1 MEPRSLL
8 VTRHDPS
15 TFPKIGNVVK
25 MLPIFGTAREP
36 RKNFED
42 EKISLRLVRTSPVLV
57 WYVPVLDGMRIMAV
71 WCGS

>member
-15 TFPKIGNVVK
+15 TFPKIVVK
-25 MLPIFGTAREP
+25 MLPIFGTLEEP

-42 EKISLRLVRTSPVLV
+42 EKNFVERKAFSKENSLGEKNSQFS
-57 WYVPVLDGMRIMAV
+57 Y
-71 WCGS
+71 